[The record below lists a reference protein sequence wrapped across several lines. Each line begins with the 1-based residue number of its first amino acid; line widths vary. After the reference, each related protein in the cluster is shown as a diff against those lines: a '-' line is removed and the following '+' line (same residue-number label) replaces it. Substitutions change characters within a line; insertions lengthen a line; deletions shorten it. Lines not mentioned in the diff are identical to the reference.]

1 MNVVRYYLASDRRT
15 DVVSMGDQ
23 CGSARV
29 LIIGGFGGA
38 TAADLAT
45 AQKCY
50 PRLLARVHAVEVR
63 TR

>member
-1 MNVVRYYLASDRRT
+1 
-15 DVVSMGDQ
+15 MGDQ